1 MNPRRLVRR
10 VAFAAPLV
18 LTIAAAPACSHH
30 AKPADPGV
38 TPTNPPRPDQPDVPV
53 APASPG
59 RWQQVDGRWQFDY
72 DNGDVVYVDDAGG
85 CHLAFNPNCGSGDGD
100 PSTEPP
106 TCNPPP
112 PQDVGCPP
120 GQPSE

>member
-18 LTIAAAPACSHH
+18 LTIAAAPACSHD
-30 AKPADPGV
+30 AAPAAPRV
-38 TPTNPPRPDQPDVPV
+38 TPTNPPRPDHPDIPV
-53 APASPG
+53 APADG
-59 RWQQVDGRWQFDY
+59 GTWREVDGRWQFHY

-85 CHLAFNPNCGSGDGD
+85 CHLQFDPNCGGGAV
-100 PSTEPP
+100 PNTEAP

-120 GQPSE
+120 GRPGA